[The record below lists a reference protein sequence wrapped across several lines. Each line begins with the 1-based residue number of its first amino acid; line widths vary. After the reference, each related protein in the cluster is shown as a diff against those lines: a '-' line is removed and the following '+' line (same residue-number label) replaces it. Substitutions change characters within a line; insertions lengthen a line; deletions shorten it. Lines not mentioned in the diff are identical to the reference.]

1 MHEIGCWNG
10 KDSPG
15 FRSTLQ
21 TVQVHLV
28 DNTAAVN
35 ASRSMKMVITVLPA
49 PTVGKLI
56 ELSRPCRQAVLDNGR
71 THTVQHFRILYHS
84 FNSPCKNT
92 RGPRKMH
99 TCALQLKAPIL
110 PAPTQLSGCKAAS
123 CKAASCTAAG
133 CKVAGCKLQGCR
145 LRGCRRQVADCKAAS
160 PRAAERKCSTVE
172 FRHARNF
179 TSLARQPV
187 QRVKPGIRSIFIPL
201 NGTRIACRRGGF
213 SPGERGGATPPDP
226 LQPQLTVEA
235 PGEVRFPPHAEGR
248 RICSAVLRT
257 KKHS

>member
-110 PAPTQLSGCKAAS
+110 PAPTQLSGCKAARLQAARLQVARLQAARLQ
-123 CKAASCTAAG
+123 AAS
-133 CKVAGCKLQGCR
+133 CKVAGYEVAGDRLRTAKLQ
-145 LRGCRRQVADCKAAS
+145 
-160 PRAAERKCSTVE
+160 
-172 FRHARNF
+172 
-179 TSLARQPV
+179 
-187 QRVKPGIRSIFIPL
+187 
-201 NGTRIACRRGGF
+201 
-213 SPGERGGATPPDP
+213 
-226 LQPQLTVEA
+226 A
-235 PGEVRFPPHAEGR
+235 PGLQSE
-248 RICSAVLRT
+248 SAVLLSFDMQET
-257 KKHS
+257 LHLSHASPCNE